1 MGPLGQCDN
10 PIVRSHHSSL
20 TSHGTRSSTL
30 MLNPRILS
38 TRPKQAART
47 NLEFYLTESGRK
59 MQRTT
64 INSYP
69 HLVEIKPIKG
79 IVYKASNILRPQPT
93 ISVMPIYEVQMHQ
106 KQEGVTAVMQ
116 KDKPQSK
123 LFRLKKRLGHECMLC
138 SVSESSSTLPEDLE
152 SLPPPIPLVQ
162 QPNAQKALGGKAI
175 KSLRKWKKPTIQP
188 SSAESMSSG
197 FTTTTTGST
206 DSSVVVSSSPTNL
219 DVFQDFDGTHIEA
232 TPPQIAPLRP
242 LSSFV
247 VKLQESVFTD
257 ANWSLVDFSEIE
269 GYTERTT
276 PDRGREENPY
286 PTPSASGDE

>member
-1 MGPLGQCDN
+1 MADMGPLGQCDN

-175 KSLRKWKKPTIQP
+175 KSLRKWKKVWKEVFHPKSNSISPDGHGDDQTNSQLGAKP
-188 SSAESMSSG
+188 ALKPG
-197 FTTTTTGST
+197 FRCAKGGCEECLA
-206 DSSVVVSSSPTNL
+206 SSPS
-219 DVFQDFDGTHIEA
+219 
-232 TPPQIAPLRP
+232 TP
-242 LSSFV
+242 
-247 VKLQESVFTD
+247 T
-257 ANWSLVDFSEIE
+257 
-269 GYTERTT
+269 
-276 PDRGREENPY
+276 
-286 PTPSASGDE
+286 